1 VISRSV
7 GDGDGPKKMEKRTF
21 SQVHFMTEADPE
33 WSFTDDPLYLLGS
46 RPNFRMGA
54 TGGSLGGSVYFAV

>member
-1 VISRSV
+1 
-7 GDGDGPKKMEKRTF
+7 MEKRTF